1 MRSLGNTMTY
11 EAFLEL
17 YGTLTYRNT
26 GTSMLPMLKQG
37 RDSFTV
43 KKKTTQRCRKYDVIL
58 YRRPPD
64 SYVLH
69 RVITVREHDY
79 VVLGD
84 NCINKEYVK
93 DSDIIGIMTEFT
105 HNGKEYR
112 VTDRQYQKYVRFWC
126 KTANL
131 RIFCKKVKLRAKRM
145 IHAK

>member
-1 MRSLGNTMTY
+1 MQLCGV
-11 EAFLEL
+11 A
-17 YGTLTYRNT
+17 
-26 GTSMLPMLKQG
+26 
-37 RDSFTV
+37 
-43 KKKTTQRCRKYDVIL
+43 YDVIL

-69 RVITVREHDY
+69 RVIAVREHDY

-112 VTDRQYQKYVRFWC
+112 VTDKQYQKYVRFWC